1 VSLHCDALRAIGI
14 SCKSFEVLLT
24 EAQRSMDGVRHER
37 LGPTATWRLA
47 SAALLGPRKSQKCD
61 ERKLQARPPTQRQV
75 ATPESRSDESGA
87 LHALSSAQTTKNQL
101 QSRQRVEALARHN
114 ATRRE
119 SGGGDS
125 VTRESVQEPSLR
137 GGPRSSSETCTSMPG
152 RAGKFA
158 ETASTHVTLAS
169 AIKLAETSS
178 NMRAHVSESAC
189 RRRIHAAIEAQRF
202 ERVVHTLR
210 RCAAKS
216 RRSWLPST

>member
-1 VSLHCDALRAIGI
+1 LGAQLARPAFTSAPAIARLVSETPSTDFHVGSLVSLHCDALRAIGA

-158 ETASTHVTLAS
+158 ETASTRAPRMLRLHQR
-169 AIKLAETSS
+169 SS
-178 NMRAHVSESAC
+178 LLRHRA
-189 RRRIHAAIEAQRF
+189 
-202 ERVVHTLR
+202 T
-210 RCAAKS
+210 
-216 RRSWLPST
+216 